1 MSNEDNVQTKKIVS
15 MLLRCFNMN
24 VKFPDVPVLT
34 HEELEAAIYM
44 VNSILSEYMKSNSIY
59 EAIAEI
65 ASSFIIPT
73 MVVESGRDKPL
84 FDQYL
89 RAIAVGYLVGLQRG
103 TNATKEDIEEANS
116 LLNKSVDYTA
126 KIVNFKNDLEDLN
139 DGK

>member
-126 KIVNFKNDLEDLN
+126 KMVNFKNDLEDLN